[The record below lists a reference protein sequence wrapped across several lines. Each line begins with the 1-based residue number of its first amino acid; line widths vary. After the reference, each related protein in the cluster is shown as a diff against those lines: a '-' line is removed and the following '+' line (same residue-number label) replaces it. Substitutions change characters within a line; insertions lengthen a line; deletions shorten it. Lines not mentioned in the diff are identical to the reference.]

1 MTFVV
6 HKTRTMRKPDTLE
19 LYVDYLI
26 AHQGLVSAK
35 DLSEVL
41 GNALSHDHITRAVAQ
56 PELHQKDFWKLVKP
70 FVRRIEQDDGC
81 IVVDDFLVE
90 KPHSTPNPIITMNWD
105 HAKQRYSLNIT
116 VLNFLSPVAPGGDAM
131 QINLPVALEV
141 VSKTEACTDKK
152 TGKQKMKSP
161 KTKNELMRER
171 LAVLCHHN
179 QIRFRYVLWD
189 TWFSAA
195 DNMKF
200 VVQELQKHFVGAIKD
215 NRKVALVDGDGKTDT
230 FKSVGQQELQPDVAY
245 KVRMESVPF
254 DLFLVKKVHK
264 NMDGSTGVVF
274 LVASDGG
281 LDAGQLFQLYQKR
294 WKVEES
300 HKSVKQNV
308 GIAQSPT
315 KMERSQKNH
324 LFASMWGL
332 VQLEKLK
339 IAHKKNH
346 FALKHKIYLAALKA
360 AWEEIRSL
368 KCHTVNELD
377 FQSF

>member
-1 MTFVV
+1 
-6 HKTRTMRKPDTLE
+6 MRQPDTLE

-26 AHQGLVSAK
+26 AHQGLVSAV
-35 DLSEVL
+35 DMSEAL
-41 GNALSHDHITRAVAQ
+41 GKTLSHDHITRAIAQ

-70 FVRRIEQDDGC
+70 FVRKVERDDGC
-81 IVVDDFLVE
+81 IVVDDFLIE
-90 KPHSTPNPIITMNWD
+90 KPHSTPNSIITMNWD
-105 HAKQRYSLNIT
+105 HSKQRYSLGIN
-116 VLNFLSPVAPGGDAM
+116 VLNFLYTVASEDGTM
-131 QINLPVALEV
+131 QINLPLAFEV
-141 VSKTEACTDKK
+141 ISKTEAYTDKK
-152 TGKQKMKSP
+152 TGKEKMKSP

-179 QIRFRYVLWD
+179 QVRFRYVLWD

-200 VVQELQKHFVGAIKD
+200 VVQDLGKHFVGAIKA
-215 NRKVALVDGDGKTDT
+215 NRKVGLVSGDGKTGAY
-230 FKSVGQQELQPDVAY
+230 KSVSQQELQPGMVY

-254 DLFLVKKVHK
+254 DLYLVKKVYK

-274 LVASDGG
+274 LVTSDGDLG
-281 LDAGQLFQLYQKR
+281 AEQIFQLYQKR

-300 HKSVKQNV
+300 HKSAKQNL

-315 KMERSQKNH
+315 KMERTQKNH

-332 VQLEKLK
+332 LQLEKLK
-339 IAHKKNH
+339 IVHKKNH
-346 FALKHKIYLAALKA
+346 FALKHKIYLTALKA